1 MKRILLIAII
11 VIPAFLLSMKQEKSR
26 TILFFGD
33 SITQQGSNENGF
45 IRVLQEGLNAKNDKS
60 THLINAGI
68 GGNKVTDLFLR
79 FNEDVLSKNPDEVV
93 IWIGINDVWH
103 SDRGVGTDINK
114 FNGFYQK
121 MIDQLKERNIKVTL
135 CTPGVIGELN
145 DHSNPHDG
153 MLNAFSKSIRK
164 LAKDNDCEL
173 IDFRKSF
180 QEFEVKN
187 NRDNKSS
194 GILTTDGVHLNPQ
207 GNQFVAEIF
216 KSVLRL

>member
-1 MKRILLIAII
+1 MKRILLFAII
-11 VIPAFLLSMKQEKSR
+11 VIPAFLLSMKQLKPR

-33 SITQQGSNENGF
+33 SITQQASNENGF
-45 IRVLQEGLNAKNDKS
+45 LRVLQDGLNAKNDKS
-60 THLINAGI
+60 TQLINAGI

-79 FNEDVLSKNPDEVV
+79 FNEDVLSKNPDEVI

-103 SDRGVGTDINK
+103 SDRGVGTDLNK
-114 FNGFYQK
+114 FSGFYQK
-121 MIDQLKERNIKVTL
+121 MIDQLKARNVKVTL

-145 DHSNPHDG
+145 DFSNPHDG

-164 LAKDNDCEL
+164 LAADNDCEL

-180 QEFEVKN
+180 HEYEVKN
-187 NRDNKSS
+187 NTENKRS
-194 GILTTDGVHLNPQ
+194 GLLTTDGVHLNPQ

-216 KSVLRL
+216 KDALSL

>member
-1 MKRILLIAII
+1 MKRILLFAII

-45 IRVLQEGLNAKNDKS
+45 IRVLQDGLSAKNDKS
-60 THLINAGI
+60 TQLINAGI
-68 GGNKVTDLFLR
+68 GGNKVTDLYLR
-79 FNEDVLSKNPDEVV
+79 FTEDVLEKNPDEVV

-103 SDRGVGTDINK
+103 SDRGVGTDFNK
-114 FNGFYQK
+114 FSVFYQK
-121 MIDQLKERNIKVTL
+121 MIDQLKEKNIKVTL

-153 MLNAFSKSIRK
+153 LLNAFSKSIRK
-164 LAKDNDCEL
+164 LAEDNGCEL

-187 NRDNKSS
+187 NTDNKSS

-216 KSVLRL
+216 KSVLKL